1 MENSGAPPPPP
12 PSPAPLLPLSKVSAP
27 VSNGQALNHG
37 KSNGG
42 EIASSHHPRRPK
54 LSSLE
59 IPGRS
64 LESSAPNST
73 RIYIAPST
81 TPRSTRAG
89 LPPRPS
95 SIRAISTSNLA
106 PQRSW
111 IKNETPKGDRTAL
124 LTPGSSPRDQGTS
137 SQEQPNK
144 SSYSTTF
151 SLTRAFLI
159 KAKLGLSLPA
169 SPVANSCTESEQD
182 RHVIDIHAPDKPQGQ
197 NQMARSLSVPG
208 NAKDRN
214 LRIVN
219 SPRLIR
225 VIPITPRPVPIE
237 KGTQVEI
244 TEEANVVESEGED
257 IPEEEAVCRI
267 CLVELGEEGEMLKLE
282 CSCKGELA
290 LAHKECAIKWF
301 SIKGNK
307 ICDVCK
313 QDVQNLPVTLLRLQ
327 STPFNNRRLSNTAAN
342 GGASQYRMWQDVP
355 VLVMVSILA
364 YFCFL
369 EQLLLKGLGPRALAL
384 SLPFSGMLGLLSSC
398 IACTMVSRAFVWTF
412 ASFQFAIVVLF
423 AHIFYTLLKIAS
435 VFSILLS
442 SFSGFGVAVGAN
454 ILFIELLKWREMRSN
469 RQQNNSSQQQSSENS
484 VEAEQVDDTTQQQ
497 ETVSYISN
505 RNAS

>member
-12 PSPAPLLPLSKVSAP
+12 PSPAPPLPLSNVSAP
-27 VSNGQALNHG
+27 VPNRQALNHG
-37 KSNGG
+37 ESSGG

-59 IPGRS
+59 IPGRT
-64 LESSAPNST
+64 LETSAPNST
-73 RIYIAPST
+73 RIYIAHSI

-95 SIRAISTSNLA
+95 SIRAISTTNLT
-106 PQRSW
+106 PQRSL

-124 LTPGSSPRDQGTS
+124 LTPGSSRRDQGTS

-144 SSYSTTF
+144 HSYSTTF

-169 SPVANSCTESEQD
+169 SPVANSCTESVQD

-197 NQMARSLSVPG
+197 NQMARSLSVPA

-244 TEEANVVESEGED
+244 AEEANVVESEGED

-327 STPFNNRRLSNTAAN
+327 STPFSNRRLSNTAAN
-342 GGASQYRMWQDVP
+342 GGASQYRIWQDVP

-369 EQLLLKGLGPRALAL
+369 EQLLIKALGPRALAL
-384 SLPFSGMLGLLSSC
+384 SLPFSGLLGLLSSC

-423 AHIFYTLLKIAS
+423 AHIFYTVLKIVS
-435 VFSILLS
+435 LFSILLS
-442 SFSGFGVAVGAN
+442 SFAGFGVAAGAN
-454 ILFIELLKWREMRSN
+454 ILFIEFLKWREMR
-469 RQQNNSSQQQSSENS
+469 NNSSQQQANEHS
-484 VEAEQVDDTTQQQ
+484 VEAEQVEDTQQQ
-497 ETVSYISN
+497 ESSN